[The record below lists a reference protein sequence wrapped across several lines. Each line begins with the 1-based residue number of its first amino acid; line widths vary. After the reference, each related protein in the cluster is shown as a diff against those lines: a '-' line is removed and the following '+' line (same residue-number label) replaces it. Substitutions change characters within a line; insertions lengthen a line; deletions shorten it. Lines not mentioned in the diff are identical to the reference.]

1 MASILPQ
8 ADADERTSLQRI
20 LDVAEQQ
27 FAERGYDGVSMN
39 ELAAAAG
46 VCKANVFH
54 HCASKQELYERVRT
68 RACDAFMLALD
79 ELKLDEGDGFATRVA
94 QLVAWHEAFLRQ
106 RPFGTRLIL
115 RELAEDREEQG
126 PVFPLIR
133 RNFER
138 VVGLLAEVGD
148 ELRDGISPA
157 LIAKVVLSLN
167 LFAFQTE
174 RLTGRLVA
182 LGSLDDQDALR
193 AQLIDLLLR
202 GALKNPGL
210 N

>member
-8 ADADERTSLQRI
+8 VEADERTSLQRI

-27 FAERGYDGVSMN
+27 FAERGYDGVSIN
-39 ELAAAAG
+39 EVAAAAG

-68 RACDAFMLALD
+68 RACEAFMLALD
-79 ELKLDEGDGFATRVA
+79 ELELAGDGFAARVT
-94 QLVAWHEAFLRQ
+94 QLIAWHEAFLRR
-106 RPFGTRLIL
+106 RPWGTRLIL

-138 VVGLLAEVGD
+138 VVGVLAEVGD

-182 LGSLDDQDALR
+182 LGSLEEQDAMR

-202 GALKNPGL
+202 GALKDRAST
-210 N
+210 